1 MIIALTIAALN
12 WLDIL
17 ACDIQ
22 HTYLLA
28 ELREN
33 SYTTAGLEFG
43 SYLGKIMIVKMDFYG
58 SKSSVET
65 FRSMLS
71 EKVWWVRF
79 RPTGADPYVWI

>member
-43 SYLGKIMIVKMDFYG
+43 SYLGKIMIVKMVLYG
-58 SKSSVET
+58 LKYSGVVLI
-65 FRSMLS
+65 SMLS
-71 EKVWWVRF
+71 ETFWGFVFFPNRAHTDVQ
-79 RPTGADPYVWI
+79 I